1 MEKMEHLKLFLKQ
14 GFKSIKNKV
23 FFVSVIIF
31 ILITGIFANRFIVG
45 ATNDEKQEI
54 ESLENQYEKYL
65 KEYRHLDEYV
75 ERTNNYLENLEEIE
89 KKLSNENILIYDE

>member
-1 MEKMEHLKLFLKQ
+1 MEKGGYLKLFLKQ
-14 GFKSIKNKV
+14 GVQTIKNKV
-23 FFVSVIIF
+23 FFASVIIF

-45 ATNDEKQEI
+45 AANAEKREI

-65 KEYRHLDEYV
+65 KEYMHLDEYV
-75 ERTNNYLENLEEIE
+75 ERTNDYLENLEEIE